1 MKLFENLNHFPSQK
15 LHKCLSNLHTTE
27 DNCTTKKKK
36 KKLGNLFPR
45 LEMCW
50 DNRRLPALE
59 CCTSE
64 RHQDLEQGTCA
75 NTQSNNSTETFN
87 EVNFSFLYFFRQL
100 LFYTD
105 VFAHMCVSS
114 CVETWMGHS
123 CLRKKR
129 RQLSRV
135 DFPPS
140 TMWVLGTDLS

>member
-27 DNCTTKKKK
+27 DNCTTKKK